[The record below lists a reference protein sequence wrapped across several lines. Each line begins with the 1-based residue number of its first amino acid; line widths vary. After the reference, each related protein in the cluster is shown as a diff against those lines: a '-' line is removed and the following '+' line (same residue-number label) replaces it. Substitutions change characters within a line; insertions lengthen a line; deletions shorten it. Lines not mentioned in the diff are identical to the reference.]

1 MFGLGYIVQN
11 VSTILSGLGFVPMK
25 SESGNAFDLSYIP
38 VSKIKTDEKNFQNRA
53 DKYSAKSVEAIIK
66 AVKNGNFNWFAF
78 DPVLLWENENGD
90 LIVLSG
96 HSRTEAFRRLS
107 AENPDLEIDGLSFKK
122 IPAKIF
128 KGSFANAKNLALN
141 SNALSTPETLI
152 ERAEFYRKQRKNL
165 SSNADIKALRD
176 KALRE
181 NQGSV
186 IWDLSYLPENGLA
199 LDSLKRFK
207 LQEDSEAAFENF
219 IRAVNIAQWIGKAFQ
234 IYKGLSS
241 AHDAELFKFLLKNY
255 GNKSGQYNSFSKLNE
270 RLSVLYPRNVKD
282 DKKINEKGEYQNA
295 FGLAIFEKN
304 DDEISELEN
313 LKTDSDKAKRELQN
327 KIKDLRGRT
336 TDKAKIFEVVT
347 PYFNE
352 YINNLFQYWQ
362 ELDRERQKIVDK
374 NQGSLFG
381 LGATYKQTSLLFP
394 DTANVN
400 KNLITTK
407 GGLQV
412 SIPFKGQSK
421 QLAFDFDA
429 VVKDIKEDLKKA
441 ETVEDVEQT
450 QEKVEEINKVLDIVA
465 DNIAKALEEQITES
479 EINSLPPSG
488 IETDATFIPFG
499 YEKITDEKVIQ
510 RFNENRNILNNSGL
524 IPVSDIISVIEKKP
538 SVIFTTAGTDGI
550 LKYKFKGKEDGE
562 FIFEAVNDNGEPI
575 PGEINL
581 RFYHNGIERLN
592 ALKSWFI
599 NPESTSKT
607 SDVQTVAHRSVNF
620 DNFQKRFENAS
631 GWASMDPERSARV
644 NRNAY
649 QEVYNKYITEVP
661 EGKEDAF
668 DNYFNK
674 LLDDLISKRSR
685 TASVMVTGSGGISAR
700 KAQRL
705 NDNADRYFKA
715 SAEFEDNIADFVNKL
730 QRSARRADFV
740 AKSNEERS
748 DARFFEIKNE
758 IDVTAKYIDAFA
770 KFKKDK
776 SLVPQSEYENYFKW
790 YNINTIDDAIRLY
803 FGHLSNRINLNKAGV
818 YDKIRREYNNGNN
831 ITVNRLLDYLKDK
844 NLFTDKHK
852 IWNLRKLVEN
862 KEDFDKLDDVNKIF
876 EGAEIIENR
885 QLDRVQ
891 IKFDGIPNAGC
902 RDELKKH
909 GFRWSPFYKVWQ
921 RQLTWQAVRKA
932 YEIVSKFYNEIPTS
946 LGKPTIKFE
955 FESND
960 DLKNFLRE
968 NKDNLIDSYID
979 VSEDSTDLKPLN
991 GFVFSEN
998 TAVFNCPMSELNCM
1012 GFKPTYKKLSSYD
1025 DLIDKA
1031 QGDKTLVGYGFETA
1045 TLEELNNACKYYKQV
1060 EKLAAHLK
1068 ADTPLQSA
1076 FNVWYFLHDNILY
1089 NYDTEGQ
1096 EEIRTPARTW
1106 QDRFKGVDCDCLAVF
1121 TACLLYN
1128 MGYKPAFEIVGFNN
1142 NDCYSHIFV
1151 NLDGLAV
1158 DRVLPVFLKRP
1169 SGITKTFI
1177 MNIPVFELNG
1187 GVDMLNDCELSGIF
1201 ESTLKKVNSKNA
1213 TTADNIDFQKIQTL
1227 LCLQNSDSNAYK
1239 LASILMPFVSAIDD
1253 NGNYYFSDSTVADYA
1268 EKADN
1273 IISNLY
1279 TSGAT
1284 KEDFNNFFNDFVSS
1298 FREISVE
1305 CNTTKDAP
1313 FVSVTIT
1320 NAAKP
1325 FTVEGNMIEK
1335 KLITLNPNFN
1345 RIKEAILFL
1354 LSINYADLAKKIAV
1368 GLLPFDR
1375 VVNNGYNEEKWENA
1389 KIANAKLFE
1398 FWRLLGGDTAL
1409 LIENIKDGYYNNLS
1423 GCKTLSGVDSIDE
1436 TITTD
1441 IAVERIGN
1449 FLAVMLDWYKD
1460 IEPLNIIQNNETN
1473 FVNSV
1478 SANSNSLEDNSLL
1491 SSKAFVAEQPKISVN
1506 NPGLWIVAAAALGL
1520 SAVALS
1526 KNKK

>member
-465 DNIAKALEEQITES
+465 DNIAKALEEQKTES
-479 EINSLPPSG
+479 ENNTLP
-488 IETDATFIPFG
+488 
-499 YEKITDEKVIQ
+499 DEVK
-510 RFNENRNILNNSGL
+510 
-524 IPVSDIISVIEKKP
+524 
-538 SVIFTTAGTDGI
+538 
-550 LKYKFKGKEDGE
+550 
-562 FIFEAVNDNGEPI
+562 
-575 PGEINL
+575 
-581 RFYHNGIERLN
+581 
-592 ALKSWFI
+592 
-599 NPESTSKT
+599 
-607 SDVQTVAHRSVNF
+607 TVAHRSVNF

-649 QEVYNKYITEVP
+649 QEVYNKYISEVP

-748 DARFFEIKNE
+748 EDRFNEIKNE
-758 IDVTAKYIDAFA
+758 IDVTAQYIDAFA

-790 YNINTIDDAIRLY
+790 YNINTVDDAIRLY

-844 NLFTDKHK
+844 NLFTNKHK

-909 GFRWSPFYKVWQ
+909 GFRWSPYYKVWQ

-979 VSEDSTDLKPLN
+979 VSEDSTDLNPLN

-1201 ESTLKKVNSKNA
+1201 ESTLKKINSKNA
-1213 TTADNIDFQKIQTL
+1213 TTADNVDFQKIQTL

-1279 TSGAT
+1279 SSGAT
-1284 KEDFNNFFNDFVSS
+1284 KEDFYNFFNDFVSS

-1305 CNTTKDAP
+1305 CNTAKDAP

-1325 FTVEGNMIEK
+1325 YTVEGNMIEK

-1354 LSINYADLAKKIAV
+1354 LSINYADFAKKIAV
-1368 GLLPFDR
+1368 GLLPLDR

-1398 FWRLLGGDTAL
+1398 FWRLIGGDTAL
-1409 LIENIKDGYYNNLS
+1409 LIDNIKDGYYNNLS

-1441 IAVERIGN
+1441 IAVERVGKI
-1449 FLAVMLDWYKD
+1449 LAVILDWYKD
-1460 IEPLNIIQNNETN
+1460 IEPLNIIQNNDN
-1473 FVNSV
+1473 HIVNSV
-1478 SANSNSLEDNSLL
+1478 SADSYSLEDNSLL
-1491 SSKAFVAEQPKISVN
+1491 SSNAFIAEQPKISVN

>member
-11 VSTILSGLGFVPMK
+11 VSTTLSGLGFVPMK

-304 DDEISELEN
+304 DDEISELET

-327 KIKDLRGRT
+327 KIKELRGRT

-400 KNLITTK
+400 QNLITTK

-465 DNIAKALEEQITES
+465 DNIAKALEEQKTES
-479 EINSLPPSG
+479 DNNSLP
-488 IETDATFIPFG
+488 
-499 YEKITDEKVIQ
+499 DEVK
-510 RFNENRNILNNSGL
+510 
-524 IPVSDIISVIEKKP
+524 
-538 SVIFTTAGTDGI
+538 
-550 LKYKFKGKEDGE
+550 
-562 FIFEAVNDNGEPI
+562 
-575 PGEINL
+575 
-581 RFYHNGIERLN
+581 
-592 ALKSWFI
+592 
-599 NPESTSKT
+599 
-607 SDVQTVAHRSVNF
+607 TVAHRSVNF

-631 GWASMDPERSARV
+631 G
-644 NRNAY
+644 
-649 QEVYNKYITEVP
+649 
-661 EGKEDAF
+661 
-668 DNYFNK
+668 
-674 LLDDLISKRSR
+674 
-685 TASVMVTGSGGISAR
+685 
-700 KAQRL
+700 
-705 NDNADRYFKA
+705 
-715 SAEFEDNIADFVNKL
+715 
-730 QRSARRADFV
+730 
-740 AKSNEERS
+740 
-748 DARFFEIKNE
+748 
-758 IDVTAKYIDAFA
+758 
-770 KFKKDK
+770 
-776 SLVPQSEYENYFKW
+776 
-790 YNINTIDDAIRLY
+790 
-803 FGHLSNRINLNKAGV
+803 
-818 YDKIRREYNNGNN
+818 
-831 ITVNRLLDYLKDK
+831 
-844 NLFTDKHK
+844 
-852 IWNLRKLVEN
+852 
-862 KEDFDKLDDVNKIF
+862 
-876 EGAEIIENR
+876 
-885 QLDRVQ
+885 
-891 IKFDGIPNAGC
+891 
-902 RDELKKH
+902 
-909 GFRWSPFYKVWQ
+909 
-921 RQLTWQAVRKA
+921 
-932 YEIVSKFYNEIPTS
+932 
-946 LGKPTIKFE
+946 
-955 FESND
+955 
-960 DLKNFLRE
+960 
-968 NKDNLIDSYID
+968 ID

-1128 MGYKPAFEIVGFNN
+1128 MGYKPAFEIVGFYN

-1213 TTADNIDFQKIQTL
+1213 TTADNVDFQKIQTL

-1239 LASILMPFVSAIDD
+1239 LASILMPFVAAIDD

-1273 IISNLY
+1273 IISNLN

-1305 CNTTKDAP
+1305 CNTAKDAP

-1354 LSINYADLAKKIAV
+1354 LSVNYADLAKKIAV
-1368 GLLPFDR
+1368 GLLPLDR

-1449 FLAVMLDWYKD
+1449 FLAVLLDWYKD
-1460 IEPLNIIQNNETN
+1460 IEPLNIIQNNEYN
-1473 FVNSV
+1473 FANSV
-1478 SANSNSLEDNSLL
+1478 SADSNNLEDNSLL
-1491 SSKAFVAEQPKISVN
+1491 SSKAFIAEQPKISVS